1 MSRTESSPMYRD
13 LAVYYDR
20 IYSKKPYR
28 AQTAVLVRL
37 ARRFGRSG
45 GRRWLDVACGTGRHL
60 EYLRREFE
68 VTGVDLSGTMLRLA
82 RRRLPGVRLVRA
94 DMRSFALGERFDVVS
109 CLFSAIGY
117 LRNEREIRQAFRA
130 FASHLL
136 PGGVLLI
143 EPWIA
148 PGQVPPRPREPRRVP
163 GRDHEDRAGGNGPPP
178 GDDLPDRVR
187 LSPRRGGAGVPPRPR
202 GGGPPA
208 RAVPET
214 AAPARGDGPLR
225 PMGGSRPQVPR
236 GARGGTDPIAL
247 RGRFELPRRNRHQL
261 SRLAPYRA
269 RLPQQGGDRARR
281 E

>member
-148 PGQVPPRPREPRRVP
+148 PGQYRPGHVSL
-163 GRDHEDRAGGNGPPP
+163 DVYQDATTKIVRAGTA
-178 GDDLPDRVR
+178 R
-187 LSPRRGGAGVPPRPR
+187 RRGTTSRIVFDYLLGEEGR
-202 GGGPPA
+202 GF
-208 RAVPET
+208 RHVREVE
-214 AAPARGDGPLR
+214 DLR
-225 PMGGSRPQVPR
+225 LV
-236 GARGGTDPIAL
+236 
-247 RGRFELPRRNRHQL
+247 
-261 SRLAPYRA
+261 PYR
-269 RLPQQGGDRARR
+269 RLRR
-281 E
+281 LLAETGLSVRWVGPDPKSRGVLVGVRTR